1 MIITFLKFIIC
12 SILIVIIS
20 KNILATTLRKLA
32 QSMNLKSKTVGNI
45 AGIATS
51 VPELLSLGIAGFT
64 GLIDTGI
71 FNILSSNVINVLE
84 YFLTVKINGNIKKM
98 KNKVIIIELIIV
110 LITII
115 IPVIIYVKDI
125 ELNFMIIIIFLLL
138 FCIFSITDSKIH
150 KKYLEKENEIEKE
163 QGAEEKDKKQ
173 ILKYIIIL
181 IGATI
186 LIFIT
191 GNILSDSLET
201 LCNNFGVS
209 QIIIGV
215 LLGIITSAP
224 EFITFNE
231 AQKYHK
237 KESKE
242 QLKGVIEATNNLIS
256 SNMLNLFVIQ
266 SVGILIYLLSYKL
279 IFYL

>member
-1 MIITFLKFIIC
+1 MIIIFLKFIIC

-32 QSMNLKSKTVGNI
+32 QSLNLKSKTVGNI

-163 QGAEEKDKKQ
+163 QGTEEKDKKQ

-209 QIIIGV
+209 QIIIGI

-237 KESKE
+237 KGSKE

-266 SVGILIYLLSYKL
+266 SAGILIYLLSY
-279 IFYL
+279 

>member
-20 KNILATTLRKLA
+20 KNILVTTLRKLA

-209 QIIIGV
+209 QIIIGI

-256 SNMLNLFVIQ
+256 SNMLNLLVIQ
-266 SVGILIYLLSYKL
+266 SIGILIYLISY
-279 IFYL
+279 

>member
-32 QSMNLKSKTVGNI
+32 QSLNLKSKTVGNI

-71 FNILSSNVINVLE
+71 FNILSSNIINVLE

-115 IPVIIYVKDI
+115 IPVVIYVKDI
-125 ELNFMIIIIFLLL
+125 ELNFMMIIIFLVL
-138 FCIFSITDSKIH
+138 FCIFSIIDSKIH
-150 KKYLEKENEIEKE
+150 KKYLRKENEIEKE
-163 QGAEEKDKKQ
+163 QGAEEKNKKQ

-181 IGATI
+181 IGSTI

-209 QIIIGV
+209 QIIIGI

-237 KESKE
+237 KGSKE

-266 SVGILIYLLSYKL
+266 SVGILIYLISY
-279 IFYL
+279 

>member
-20 KNILATTLRKLA
+20 KNILTTTLRKLA
-32 QSMNLKSKTVGNI
+32 QSMNLKSKTIGNI

-84 YFLTVKINGNIKKM
+84 YFLTVKINGNIKKL

-209 QIIIGV
+209 QIIIGI
-215 LLGIITSAP
+215 LLGVITSAP

-256 SNMLNLFVIQ
+256 SNMLNLLVIQ
-266 SVGILIYLLSYKL
+266 SIGILIYLISY
-279 IFYL
+279 

>member
-150 KKYLEKENEIEKE
+150 KKYLGKENEIEKK
-163 QGAEEKDKKQ
+163 QGAEEKNKKQ

-186 LIFIT
+186 LIFII

-209 QIIIGV
+209 QIIIGI
-215 LLGIITSAP
+215 LLGVITSAP

-256 SNMLNLFVIQ
+256 SNMLNLLVIQ
-266 SVGILIYLLSYKL
+266 SIGILIYLISY
-279 IFYL
+279 

>member
-1 MIITFLKFIIC
+1 MVEYIKRTFLKFIIC

-20 KNILATTLRKLA
+20 KNILVTTLRKLA

-209 QIIIGV
+209 QIIIGI
-215 LLGIITSAP
+215 LLGVITSAP

-256 SNMLNLFVIQ
+256 SNMLNLLVIQ
-266 SVGILIYLLSYKL
+266 SIGILIYLISY
-279 IFYL
+279 

>member
-51 VPELLSLGIAGFT
+51 VPELLSLGISGFT

-150 KKYLEKENEIEKE
+150 KKYLGKENEIEKE

-209 QIIIGV
+209 QIIIGI
-215 LLGIITSAP
+215 LLGVITSAP

-256 SNMLNLFVIQ
+256 SNMLNLLVIQ
-266 SVGILIYLLSYKL
+266 SIGILIYLISY
-279 IFYL
+279 

>member
-98 KNKVIIIELIIV
+98 KNKL
-110 LITII
+110 
-115 IPVIIYVKDI
+115 
-125 ELNFMIIIIFLLL
+125 FL
-138 FCIFSITDSKIH
+138 
-150 KKYLEKENEIEKE
+150 YW
-163 QGAEEKDKKQ
+163 G
-173 ILKYIIIL
+173 
-181 IGATI
+181 
-186 LIFIT
+186 
-191 GNILSDSLET
+191 
-201 LCNNFGVS
+201 
-209 QIIIGV
+209 
-215 LLGIITSAP
+215 
-224 EFITFNE
+224 
-231 AQKYHK
+231 
-237 KESKE
+237 
-242 QLKGVIEATNNLIS
+242 
-256 SNMLNLFVIQ
+256 
-266 SVGILIYLLSYKL
+266 
-279 IFYL
+279 

>member
-163 QGAEEKDKKQ
+163 QGTEEKDKKQ

-209 QIIIGV
+209 QIIIGI
-215 LLGIITSAP
+215 LLGVITSAP

-256 SNMLNLFVIQ
+256 SNMLNLLVIQ
-266 SVGILIYLLSYKL
+266 SIGILIYLISY
-279 IFYL
+279 

>member
-71 FNILSSNVINVLE
+71 FNILSSNVINILE
-84 YFLTVKINGNIKKM
+84 YFLTVKINGNIKKL
-98 KNKVIIIELIIV
+98 KNKVIIIELTIV

-115 IPVIIYVKDI
+115 IPVLIYVKDI

-163 QGAEEKDKKQ
+163 QGADEKDKKQ

-209 QIIIGV
+209 QIIIGI
-215 LLGIITSAP
+215 LLGVITSAP

-266 SVGILIYLLSYKL
+266 SIGILIYLLS
-279 IFYL
+279 

>member
-209 QIIIGV
+209 QIIIGI
-215 LLGIITSAP
+215 LLGVITSAP

-256 SNMLNLFVIQ
+256 SNMLNLLVIQ
-266 SVGILIYLLSYKL
+266 SIGILIYLISY
-279 IFYL
+279 

>member
-163 QGAEEKDKKQ
+163 KGSEEKDKKQ

-209 QIIIGV
+209 QIIIGI
-215 LLGIITSAP
+215 LLGVITSAP

-256 SNMLNLFVIQ
+256 SNMLNLLVIQ
-266 SVGILIYLLSYKL
+266 SIGILIYLISY
-279 IFYL
+279 

>member
-32 QSMNLKSKTVGNI
+32 QSMNLKSKTIGNI

-71 FNILSSNVINVLE
+71 VNILSSNVINVLE

-115 IPVIIYVKDI
+115 IPVVIYVKDI

-138 FCIFSITDSKIH
+138 FCIFSIIDSKIH
-150 KKYLEKENEIEKE
+150 KKYLEKENEIEEE
-163 QGAEEKDKKQ
+163 QGTEEKDKKQ

-181 IGATI
+181 IGAII

-209 QIIIGV
+209 QIIIGI
-215 LLGIITSAP
+215 LLGVITSAP

-256 SNMLNLFVIQ
+256 SNMLNLLVIQ
-266 SVGILIYLLSYKL
+266 SIGILIYLISY
-279 IFYL
+279 

>member
-163 QGAEEKDKKQ
+163 QGVEEKDKKQ

-186 LIFIT
+186 Y
-191 GNILSDSLET
+191 NR
-201 LCNNFGVS
+201 
-209 QIIIGV
+209 
-215 LLGIITSAP
+215 
-224 EFITFNE
+224 
-231 AQKYHK
+231 
-237 KESKE
+237 
-242 QLKGVIEATNNLIS
+242 
-256 SNMLNLFVIQ
+256 
-266 SVGILIYLLSYKL
+266 
-279 IFYL
+279 

>member
-150 KKYLEKENEIEKE
+150 KKYLEKENEIEKK

-266 SVGILIYLLSYKL
+266 SVGILIYLLSY
-279 IFYL
+279 

>member
-51 VPELLSLGIAGFT
+51 VPELLSLGIAGFA

-150 KKYLEKENEIEKE
+150 KKYLGKENEIEKK
-163 QGAEEKDKKQ
+163 QGAEEKNKKQ

-186 LIFIT
+186 LIFII

-209 QIIIGV
+209 QIIIGI
-215 LLGIITSAP
+215 LLGVITSAP

-266 SVGILIYLLSYKL
+266 SIGILIYLLS
-279 IFYL
+279 

>member
-1 MIITFLKFIIC
+1 
-12 SILIVIIS
+12 
-20 KNILATTLRKLA
+20 
-32 QSMNLKSKTVGNI
+32 MNLKSKTIGNI

-115 IPVIIYVKDI
+115 IPVVIYVKDI

-138 FCIFSITDSKIH
+138 FCIFSIIDSKIH
-150 KKYLEKENEIEKE
+150 KKYLEKENEIEEE
-163 QGAEEKDKKQ
+163 QGTEEKDKKQ

-209 QIIIGV
+209 QIIIGI
-215 LLGIITSAP
+215 LLGVITSAP

-256 SNMLNLFVIQ
+256 SNMLNLLVIQ
-266 SVGILIYLLSYKL
+266 SIGILIYLISY
-279 IFYL
+279 

>member
-32 QSMNLKSKTVGNI
+32 QSLNLKSKTVGNI

-71 FNILSSNVINVLE
+71 FNILSSNAINVLE
-84 YFLTVKINGNIKKM
+84 YFLTVKINGNIKKL

-115 IPVIIYVKDI
+115 IPVVIYVKDI
-125 ELNFMIIIIFLLL
+125 ALNFIMIIIFLVL
-138 FCIFSITDSKIH
+138 FCIFSIIDSKIH
-150 KKYLEKENEIEKE
+150 KKYLRKENEIKKE

-191 GNILSDSLET
+191 GNILSNSLEI

-209 QIIIGV
+209 QIIIGI

-224 EFITFNE
+224 EFITSNE

-237 KESKE
+237 KGSKE
-242 QLKGVIEATNNLIS
+242 QLNGVIEATNNLIS

-266 SVGILIYLLSYKL
+266 SVGILIYLISY
-279 IFYL
+279 

>member
-32 QSMNLKSKTVGNI
+32 QSLNLKSKTVGNI

-98 KNKVIIIELIIV
+98 KNKVIIIELIMV

-115 IPVIIYVKDI
+115 IPVVIYVKDI
-125 ELNFMIIIIFLLL
+125 ALNFMMIIIFLVL
-138 FCIFSITDSKIH
+138 FCIFSIIDSKIH
-150 KKYLEKENEIEKE
+150 KKYLRKENEIEKE

-209 QIIIGV
+209 QIIIGI

-266 SVGILIYLLSYKL
+266 SVGILIYLLSY
-279 IFYL
+279 

>member
-150 KKYLEKENEIEKE
+150 KKYLGKENEIEKK
-163 QGAEEKDKKQ
+163 QGAEEKNKKQ

-186 LIFIT
+186 LIFII
-191 GNILSDSLET
+191 GNILSDSLEI

-209 QIIIGV
+209 QIIIGI
-215 LLGIITSAP
+215 LLGVITSAP

-266 SVGILIYLLSYKL
+266 SIGILIYLISY
-279 IFYL
+279 

>member
-84 YFLTVKINGNIKKM
+84 YFLTVKINGNIKKL
-98 KNKVIIIELIIV
+98 KNKVIIIELIII

-115 IPVIIYVKDI
+115 IPVVIYVKDI
-125 ELNFMIIIIFLLL
+125 ELNFMMIIIFLLL
-138 FCIFSITDSKIH
+138 FYIFAIIDSKIH
-150 KKYLEKENEIEKE
+150 KKYLRKENEIEEEQELKE
-163 QGAEEKDKKQ
+163 NKKQ

-209 QIIIGV
+209 QIIIGI
-215 LLGIITSAP
+215 LLGIITSTP

-237 KESKE
+237 KGSKE

-266 SVGILIYLLSYKL
+266 SIGILIYLLSY
-279 IFYL
+279 

>member
-1 MIITFLKFIIC
+1 MIIIFLKFIIC

-32 QSMNLKSKTVGNI
+32 QSLNLKSKTVGNI

-98 KNKVIIIELIIV
+98 KNKVIIIELIMV

-115 IPVIIYVKDI
+115 IPVVIYVKDI
-125 ELNFMIIIIFLLL
+125 ALNFMMVIIFLLL
-138 FCIFSITDSKIH
+138 FCIFSIIDSKIH
-150 KKYLEKENEIEKE
+150 KKYLRKENEIEKE
-163 QGAEEKDKKQ
+163 QVAEEKDKKQ

-201 LCNNFGVS
+201 LCKNFGVS
-209 QIIIGV
+209 QIIIGI

-231 AQKYHK
+231 AQEYHK
-237 KESKE
+237 KGSKE

-266 SVGILIYLLSYKL
+266 SVGILIYLIS
-279 IFYL
+279 

>member
-163 QGAEEKDKKQ
+163 QGTEEKDKKQ

-191 GNILSDSLET
+191 GNILSDSLEI

-209 QIIIGV
+209 QIIIGI
-215 LLGIITSAP
+215 LLGVITSAP

-256 SNMLNLFVIQ
+256 SNMLNLLVIQ
-266 SVGILIYLLSYKL
+266 SIGILIYLISY
-279 IFYL
+279 

>member
-1 MIITFLKFIIC
+1 MIIIFLKFIIC

-32 QSMNLKSKTVGNI
+32 QSLNLKSKTVGNI

-115 IPVIIYVKDI
+115 IPVVIYVKDI
-125 ELNFMIIIIFLLL
+125 ELNFMMIIIFLLL
-138 FCIFSITDSKIH
+138 FCIFSIIDSKIH
-150 KKYLEKENEIEKE
+150 KKYLRKENEIEKE
-163 QGAEEKDKKQ
+163 QGVEEKDKKQ

-209 QIIIGV
+209 QIIIGI

-237 KESKE
+237 KGSKE

-266 SVGILIYLLSYKL
+266 SVGILIYLTSY
-279 IFYL
+279 

>member
-32 QSMNLKSKTVGNI
+32 QSLNLKSKTVGNI

-115 IPVIIYVKDI
+115 IPVVIYVKDI

-138 FCIFSITDSKIH
+138 FCIFSIIDSKIH
-150 KKYLEKENEIEKE
+150 KKYLEKENEIEEE
-163 QGAEEKDKKQ
+163 QGTEEKDKKQ

-181 IGATI
+181 IGAII

-209 QIIIGV
+209 QIIIGI
-215 LLGIITSAP
+215 LLGVITSAP

-266 SVGILIYLLSYKL
+266 SVGILIYLISY
-279 IFYL
+279 

>member
-32 QSMNLKSKTVGNI
+32 QSLNLKSKTVGNI

-115 IPVIIYVKDI
+115 IPVVIYVKDI
-125 ELNFMIIIIFLLL
+125 ALNFMMIIIFLLL
-138 FCIFSITDSKIH
+138 FCIFSIIDSKIH
-150 KKYLEKENEIEKE
+150 KKYLRKENEIEKE
-163 QGAEEKDKKQ
+163 QGAEEKNKKQ

-209 QIIIGV
+209 QIIIGI
-215 LLGIITSAP
+215 LLGVITSAP

-256 SNMLNLFVIQ
+256 SNMLNLLVIQ
-266 SVGILIYLLSYKL
+266 SIGILIYLISY
-279 IFYL
+279 

>member
-1 MIITFLKFIIC
+1 MIIIFLKFIIC

-32 QSMNLKSKTVGNI
+32 QSLNLKSKTVGNI

-163 QGAEEKDKKQ
+163 QGTEEKDKKQ

-209 QIIIGV
+209 QIIIGI

-256 SNMLNLFVIQ
+256 SNMLNLLVIQ
-266 SVGILIYLLSYKL
+266 SIGILIYLISY
-279 IFYL
+279 

>member
-20 KNILATTLRKLA
+20 KNIVATTLRKLA

-209 QIIIGV
+209 QIIIGI
-215 LLGIITSAP
+215 LLGVITSAP

-256 SNMLNLFVIQ
+256 SNMLNLLVIQ
-266 SVGILIYLLSYKL
+266 SIGILIYLISY
-279 IFYL
+279 

>member
-150 KKYLEKENEIEKE
+150 KKYLEKENEMEKE
-163 QGAEEKDKKQ
+163 QGTEEKDKKQ

-209 QIIIGV
+209 QIIIGI
-215 LLGIITSAP
+215 LLGVITSAP

-256 SNMLNLFVIQ
+256 SNMLNLLVIQ
-266 SVGILIYLLSYKL
+266 SIGILIYLISY
-279 IFYL
+279 

>member
-115 IPVIIYVKDI
+115 IPVVIYVKDI
-125 ELNFMIIIIFLLL
+125 ALNFMMIIIFLVL

-150 KKYLEKENEIEKE
+150 KKYLGKENEIEKE

-209 QIIIGV
+209 QIIIGI
-215 LLGIITSAP
+215 LLGVITSAP

-256 SNMLNLFVIQ
+256 SNMLNLLVIQ
-266 SVGILIYLLSYKL
+266 SIGILIYLISY
-279 IFYL
+279 

>member
-32 QSMNLKSKTVGNI
+32 QSLNLKSKTVGNI

-115 IPVIIYVKDI
+115 IPVVIYVKDI

-138 FCIFSITDSKIH
+138 FCIFSIIDSKIH
-150 KKYLEKENEIEKE
+150 KKYLRKENEIEKE

-209 QIIIGV
+209 QIIIGI

-266 SVGILIYLLSYKL
+266 SVGILIYLISY
-279 IFYL
+279 

>member
-1 MIITFLKFIIC
+1 MIIIFLKFIIC

-32 QSMNLKSKTVGNI
+32 QSLNLKSKTVGNI

-84 YFLTVKINGNIKKM
+84 YFLTVKINGNIKKL

-115 IPVIIYVKDI
+115 IPVVIYVKDI
-125 ELNFMIIIIFLLL
+125 ALNFMMIIIFLGL
-138 FCIFSITDSKIH
+138 FCIFSIIDSKIH
-150 KKYLEKENEIEKE
+150 KKYLRKENEIEKE

-209 QIIIGV
+209 QIIIGI

-237 KESKE
+237 KGSKE
-242 QLKGVIEATNNLIS
+242 QLNGVIEATNNLIS

-266 SVGILIYLLSYKL
+266 SVGILIYLISY
-279 IFYL
+279 

>member
-84 YFLTVKINGNIKKM
+84 YFLTVKINGNVKKM

-209 QIIIGV
+209 QIIIGI
-215 LLGIITSAP
+215 LLGVITSAP

-256 SNMLNLFVIQ
+256 SNMLNLLVIQ
-266 SVGILIYLLSYKL
+266 SIGILIYLISY
-279 IFYL
+279 